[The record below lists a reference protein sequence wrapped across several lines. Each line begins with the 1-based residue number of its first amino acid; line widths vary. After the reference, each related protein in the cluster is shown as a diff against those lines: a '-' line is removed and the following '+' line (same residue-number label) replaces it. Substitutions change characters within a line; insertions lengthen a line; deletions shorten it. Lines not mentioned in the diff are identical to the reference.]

1 MRAFAEH
8 RSYLPQLA
16 VYAHSGKG
24 FDFLAHWH
32 PDVELFLVL
41 EGTLTIGI
49 NGARRS
55 LRAGELAVC
64 ASNDI
69 HHYQTG
75 GELSRYLMV
84 IFRPEWA
91 GYPGIWPSGRR
102 LGASYWSSVA
112 TGEVGV
118 LMEQILAEY
127 EAPDEFQPQVL
138 RGLVVELC
146 GRLERAFT
154 VPLSASGFAPT
165 SFKERMARAI
175 TYVRSHF
182 RDKLSLQ
189 SVARQVN
196 LSPTYFSRCFQ
207 ASCGTGFLNY
217 LNAIR
222 LEAAQELLETT
233 NRTIQDVALACG
245 FESARSFHR
254 VFRSRFSY
262 TPTSYRKQKFGGQV

>member
-8 RSYLPQLA
+8 RSYLPQLG

-41 EGTLTIGI
+41 EGRLTMGI
-49 NGARRS
+49 NGERRS
-55 LRAGELAVC
+55 LTAGELAVC

-69 HHYQTG
+69 HHYQAA
-75 GELSRYLMV
+75 GEASRFLMV
-84 IFRPEWA
+84 IFRPEWV

-102 LGASYWSSVA
+102 LAASYWSSPA
-112 TGEVGV
+112 TGELAL

-127 EAPDEFQPQVL
+127 EAPDEFQPLVL
-138 RGLVVELC
+138 RGLVIELC

-154 VPLSASGFAPT
+154 VPSALGLEPT
-165 SFKERMARAI
+165 RVNERIARAI

-182 RDKLSLQ
+182 RQRLRLAM
-189 SVARQVN
+189 VASQVN
-196 LSPTYFSRCFQ
+196 LSPSYFSRCFQ
-207 ASCGTGFLNY
+207 ASCGTGFHQY

-222 LEAAQELLETT
+222 MEAAQELLETT
-233 NRTIQDVALACG
+233 DRTIQDIAAECG

-254 VFRSRFSY
+254 VFRTQYGDS
-262 TPTSYRKQKFGGQV
+262 PAEYRNRKVVGLL